1 MGAREIGG
9 PGTSTPG
16 GRRVETAPGP
26 SRVGILGK
34 LLPRCRVLISTVP
47 SRQVGLVGS
56 WAPPSGT
63 YRVRFGDGHFPSCHL
78 NLSQP
83 DPRALAARLQAQ
95 GCRPRLQRKKPR
107 GPSSPIPVPRNR
119 ALQRRALTLYDTHRD
134 LFQYARALPTRPSPC
149 CPTGDDTQCIMTSS
163 PAVPCSGD
171 DGCPAVM
178 TWQARNTDL
187 DSDWPIRPQHCAS
200 DPRRVTS
207 TLAQIPCGVA
217 TGQRQAEA
225 GSCALWAL
233 GRGILLGDTLIFPA
247 PANTK

>member
-1 MGAREIGG
+1 MGFLEIGC

-26 SRVGILGK
+26 SRVGK
-34 LLPRCRVLISTVP
+34 VLPRCRVLISTVP

-83 DPRALAARLQAQ
+83 DPRALQLLSKHKVAVHASNEKSPGARHL
-95 GCRPRLQRKKPR
+95 RSPFRET
-107 GPSSPIPVPRNR
+107 GPYDV
-119 ALQRRALTLYDTHRD
+119 RRALTLYDTHRD

-171 DGCPAVM
+171 DG
-178 TWQARNTDL
+178 R
-187 DSDWPIRPQHCAS
+187 
-200 DPRRVTS
+200 
-207 TLAQIPCGVA
+207 
-217 TGQRQAEA
+217 
-225 GSCALWAL
+225 
-233 GRGILLGDTLIFPA
+233 
-247 PANTK
+247 